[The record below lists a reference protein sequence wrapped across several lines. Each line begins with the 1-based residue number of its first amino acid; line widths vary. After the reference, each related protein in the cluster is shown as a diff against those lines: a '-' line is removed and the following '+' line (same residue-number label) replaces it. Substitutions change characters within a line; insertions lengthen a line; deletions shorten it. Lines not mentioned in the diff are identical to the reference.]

1 MKFRRNS
8 LILLLS
14 AFMLVFASGPAVFS
28 QAPQPGLHRSHNRIP
43 NQYIVVLKSTV
54 KDSELDD
61 TVNRLVAAFSGE
73 LGFRFRYALKG
84 FSARM
89 PESAAIALSHNPFVE
104 YVEEDGIV
112 TANTTQFN
120 PPSFGLDRIDQR
132 NLPLD
137 GQYNYTNTGA
147 GVNVYVIDTGI
158 RVTHTD
164 FGGRASVAF
173 DSVGDGQNGNDC
185 NGHGTHVSGTIGG
198 TSYGVAKGVHLYAVR
213 VLGCDG
219 SGSTAHVISG
229 IDWVTGHRILP
240 AVANMSLGGP
250 TSDSEDSSVRNSIAS
265 GVTYAIAAGNSN
277 ADASGFSPAR
287 VTQALTVGA
296 TDSSDVRA
304 SFSNFGSVVDLFAPG
319 VSITSDWNTSDT
331 ATQVLSG
338 TSMATP
344 HVAGVAALYL
354 QSNPSATAATISTAI
369 VSNATAGVVG
379 NPGSGS
385 PNLLLYSIVPTADF
399 TFSLTGPDTIDLS
412 VSNTWQYTTAVNLTP
427 GSSGTVTIQ
436 PNYYDGTTIF
446 NIAPP
451 ILVPTAMSSSGSGS
465 MWLLFAA
472 GTQPGIYTATLVATN
487 GVFTH
492 SVTKT
497 ITVVDNPPCCL

>member
-1 MKFRRNS
+1 
-8 LILLLS
+8 
-14 AFMLVFASGPAVFS
+14 
-28 QAPQPGLHRSHNRIP
+28 
-43 NQYIVVLKSTV
+43 
-54 KDSELDD
+54 
-61 TVNRLVAAFSGE
+61 
-73 LGFRFRYALKG
+73 
-84 FSARM
+84 
-89 PESAAIALSHNPFVE
+89 
-104 YVEEDGIV
+104 
-112 TANTTQFN
+112 
-120 PPSFGLDRIDQR
+120 LDRIDQR
-132 NLPLD
+132 NLPLN

-173 DSVGDGQNGNDC
+173 DAVGDGQNGNDC

-198 TSYGVAKGVHLYAVR
+198 TAYGVAKGVHLYAVR

-219 SGSTAHVISG
+219 NGSNSHVIAG
-229 IDWVTGHRILP
+229 VDWVTGHRILP
-240 AVANMSLGGP
+240 AVANMSLGGG
-250 TSDSEDSSVRNSIAS
+250 TDSSLDTSVRNSIAS
-265 GVTYAIAAGNSN
+265 GVTYAIAAGNNN
-277 ADASGFSPAR
+277 ADASGTSPAR

-296 TDSSDVRA
+296 TDSSDARA
-304 SFSNFGSVVDLFAPG
+304 SFSNVGSVVDLFAPG

-354 QSNPSATAATISTAI
+354 QSNPSATAATISTGI
-369 VSNATAGVVG
+369 VANATAGVVG

-412 VSNTWQYTTAVNLTP
+412 VSNTWQYTTSVTLTP
-427 GSSGTVTIQ
+427 GSSGVVTIQ
-436 PNYYDGTTIF
+436 PNFNDGTTIF
-446 NIAPP
+446 GIAPP
-451 ILVPTAMSSSGSGS
+451 TLDPATMASSGTGN
-465 MWLLFAA
+465 MWLVFAA
-472 GTQPGIYTATLVATN
+472 GSQTGIYTATLTATN

-492 SVTKT
+492 SSTKT
-497 ITVVDNPPCCL
+497 ITVQDNPPPCCF